1 MIAKIA
7 KEMGILT
14 VGLITSP
21 FSAEGP
27 RRFQQASDGISEMKN
42 HVDTL
47 LVISND
53 KLREIH
59 GNLTLSAA
67 FSQADN
73 ILSNAAKSI
82 AEIITVPGYVN
93 VDFEDVN
100 TVMRNSGVAIMGMAS
115 FEGENR
121 AVNAVESAL
130 NSPLLNDNDIRGAKN
145 ILVNITSGSV
155 EVTLDEVSEITEYIQ
170 REAGFETLSLIHI

>member
-1 MIAKIA
+1 ITAGMGKGTGTGAAPVIAKVA
-7 KEMGILT
+7 RDLGILT
-14 VGLITSP
+14 VGLVTSP

-27 RRFQQASDGISEMKN
+27 RRFQQASDVISEIKN

-82 AEIITVPGYVN
+82 AEIITVAGYVN
-93 VDFEDVN
+93 V
-100 TVMRNSGVAIMGMAS
+100 
-115 FEGENR
+115 
-121 AVNAVESAL
+121 
-130 NSPLLNDNDIRGAKN
+130 
-145 ILVNITSGSV
+145 
-155 EVTLDEVSEITEYIQ
+155 
-170 REAGFETLSLIHI
+170 